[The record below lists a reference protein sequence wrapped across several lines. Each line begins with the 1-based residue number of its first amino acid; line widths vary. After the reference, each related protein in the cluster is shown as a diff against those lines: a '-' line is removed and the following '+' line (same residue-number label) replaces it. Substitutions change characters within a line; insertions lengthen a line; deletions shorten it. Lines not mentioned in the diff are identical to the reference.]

1 MVEKSDFQ
9 ADIEQTEHDI
19 LGLQEKRRLLRKDFL
34 NQTCVKDLERVLK
47 IADNFSYL
55 WDDGAP
61 LYGEKLS
68 FTGYW
73 VAQDEYWGMDVQ
85 RKEGKFSFTS
95 RSNFQYMDVSFF
107 AEEAARVLVS
117 NGYKGTTGKLVQ
129 NFKNVLEE
137 PLGKYLAKK
146 ELDDLQI

>member
-1 MVEKSDFQ
+1 MVGKSDVQ
-9 ADIEQTEHDI
+9 AEIEQTEHKISD
-19 LGLQEKRRLLRKDFL
+19 LQEKRRLLERKAL
-34 NQTCVKDLERVLK
+34 NQDCVKDLEKILK

-73 VAQDEYWGMDVQ
+73 VAQDEYWGMHVQ

-95 RSNFQYMDVSFF
+95 RSNFYMGDSFF

-117 NGYKGTTGKLVQ
+117 NGYNGTPRALVQ
-129 NFKNVLEE
+129 NFKNVLKE

-146 ELDDLQI
+146 ELDDL

>member
-1 MVEKSDFQ
+1 MVRKSDPKVE
-9 ADIEQTEHDI
+9 IEQTEHEI
-19 LGLQEKRRLLRKDFL
+19 IGKKALH
-34 NQTCVKDLERVLK
+34 QTCVKDLEKILK

-55 WDDGAP
+55 WCDGAP

-73 VAQDEYWGMDVQ
+73 ETPNEHWSMYVQ
-85 RKEGKFSFTS
+85 KKEEKFSFTS
-95 RSNFQYMDVSFF
+95 RDNLDDSFF

-117 NGYKGTTGKLVQ
+117 NSYKGTPGELVQ
-129 NFKNVLEE
+129 AFKDVLGE
-137 PLGKYLAKK
+137 PLGEYLAKK

>member
-1 MVEKSDFQ
+1 MVEKYDVQ
-9 ADIEQTEHDI
+9 AEIEQTEHDI
-19 LGLQEKRRLLRKDFL
+19 LDLQKKRQLLRKDFL
-34 NQTCVKDLERVLK
+34 NHVCVKDLEKILK
-47 IADNFSYL
+47 IADIFSYL

-73 VAQDEYWGMDVQ
+73 VAPDEHWSMYVQ
-85 RKEGKFSFTS
+85 RKEEKFSFTS
-95 RSNFQYMDVSFF
+95 RDNLDDSFF

-117 NGYKGTTGKLVQ
+117 NSYNGAPGALVRH
-129 NFKNVLEE
+129 FKNVLKK